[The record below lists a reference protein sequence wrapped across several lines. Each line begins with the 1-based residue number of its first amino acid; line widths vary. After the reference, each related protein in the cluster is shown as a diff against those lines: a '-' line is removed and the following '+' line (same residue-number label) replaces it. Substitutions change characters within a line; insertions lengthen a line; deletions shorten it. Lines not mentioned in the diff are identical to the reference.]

1 MKAQTV
7 SVIIPAY
14 NQGDYLAEA
23 IESVLA
29 QTYSHFEIL
38 VIDDGSTDNTADVA
52 KSFSDPRV
60 RYIFREN
67 GGLSAARNTGLK
79 HASGEL
85 ITFLDSDDLFLP
97 EKLSTLKA
105 EMENHPEVGLTA
117 GQAIMIDDRS
127 QRLDKMVDSPLPEN
141 PAQLLL
147 GNPIHVGSVLVK
159 RAWLDQVEP
168 FDESFRA
175 CEDWDMWI
183 RLAKAGCPMRWLP
196 VPVSLYRVHAAQMTR
211 GAERM
216 RTAMLATLDKI
227 FSYSDLPKEWRALK
241 NTAYAAVYIRAAARA
256 FHANE
261 LINGKADL
269 DKAIQLD
276 SSLLDN
282 HADKLSTQLAGW
294 ADAPMV
300 SNSLAYLERVYDNLP
315 DSLAV
320 LRKNR
325 RNNLGQ
331 MAVQK
336 AFESY
341 QQGDLA
347 AARFF
352 IHRAFRYQPSW
363 LKNRGALSIFA
374 RTYFARS

>member
-23 IESVLA
+23 IESVLT
-29 QTYSHFEIL
+29 QTYPHFEI
-38 VIDDGSTDNTADVA
+38 VVVDDGSTDNTAEVA
-52 KSFSDPRV
+52 QSYSDPRV
-60 RYIFREN
+60 RYIYREN
-67 GGLSAARNTGLK
+67 GGLSAARNTGLE

-97 EKLSTLKA
+97 EKLSVLITA
-105 EMENHPEVGLTA
+105 MDNNPAVGLAA
-117 GQAIMIDDRS
+117 GQAIMIDDQSR
-127 QRLDKMVDSPLPEN
+127 RLDKMIDSPLPEN
-141 PAQLLL
+141 QAQLLL
-147 GNPIHVGSVLVK
+147 GNPIHVGSVVVK
-159 RAWLDQVEP
+159 REWLAQVEP

-183 RLAKAGCPMRWLP
+183 RLAKAGCQMCWLP

-216 RTAMLATLDKI
+216 RTAMLATLDKT
-227 FSYSDLPKEWRALK
+227 FSDSHLPGEWYALK
-241 NTAYAAVYIRAAARA
+241 NTAYAAVYVRAAARA

-261 LINGKADL
+261 LINGKSDL

-276 SSLLDN
+276 PTLLDN

-300 SNSLAYLERVYDNLP
+300 SDSLAYLERVFDNLP

-320 LRKNR
+320 LRQKKR
-325 RNNLGQ
+325 HYLGQ
-331 MAVQK
+331 MAMQK
-336 AFESY
+336 AFEHY
-341 QQGDLA
+341 RQGDLA

-352 IHRAFRYQPSW
+352 VRRAFRYQPGW
-363 LKNRGALSIFA
+363 IKNRGALSIFA
-374 RTYFARS
+374 RSHFSPS